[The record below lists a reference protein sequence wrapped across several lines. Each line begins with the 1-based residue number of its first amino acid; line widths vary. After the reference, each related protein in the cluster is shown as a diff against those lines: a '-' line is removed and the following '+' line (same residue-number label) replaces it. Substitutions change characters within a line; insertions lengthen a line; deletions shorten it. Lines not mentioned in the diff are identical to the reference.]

1 MTAEI
6 ILPEAEPK
14 VPELS
19 AVELYTGKLPAKL
32 HCNVAIL
39 AARFV
44 AILGH
49 ECPLFSCEPPA
60 GMKNIVMA
68 LCKTMSMD
76 RLLDLQGP
84 FSIVRL

>member
-1 MTAEI
+1 MAVKI
-6 ILPEAEPK
+6 ILPEPEPK

-19 AVELYTGKLPAKL
+19 AVELYTGKLPAKF

-39 AARFV
+39 SARFV

-49 ECPLFSCEPPA
+49 EFPLFSCEPPA
-60 GMKNIVMA
+60 GMKNIVRA

-76 RLLDLQGP
+76 RLLDLQGL
-84 FSIVRL
+84 FSIVRP

>member
-60 GMKNIVMA
+60 GMKNIVRA
-68 LCKTMSMD
+68 LISTTYVSQLWPDYHIAK
-76 RLLDLQGP
+76 REL
-84 FSIVRL
+84 